1 MLFVLM
7 YYHRLNLKHTS
18 KIKIQMDLGKLM
30 SITMEF

>member
-7 YYHRLNLKHTS
+7 YYHGLYFRSVLQ
-18 KIKIQMDLGKLM
+18 IKIQMDLGKLM